1 MLDVSVVPIKAQVV
15 GIHDGAAQKDVVGG
29 GCKFEFVVV
38 LDSNLFAS
46 MVFNR
51 ESLHRRN

>member
-1 MLDVSVVPIKAQVV
+1 MSVVPIKAQVV

>member
-1 MLDVSVVPIKAQVV
+1 VSVVPIKAQVV

-38 LDSNLFAS
+38 VGFKFICIYGIQSRKPAS
-46 MVFNR
+46 
-51 ESLHRRN
+51 

>member
-1 MLDVSVVPIKAQVV
+1 MSVVPIKAQVV

-38 LDSNLFAS
+38 VLDSNLFAS